1 MKKFFFIFV
10 LPVCFYAQ
18 GELVNRDT
26 FFEHV
31 MGIQEDVFQ
40 TNNTYKKEAISW
52 NEHENSFFLKN
63 KSTDKLFRAG
73 KFTVLSIGKLRELT
87 SSASSSTPGSFNVI
101 EALSPLGKSYYK
113 YVDIGANQADIQN
126 RDAVFQI
133 ASNFNTLELTSS
145 GDSMSNIVGYVY
157 DTTQGPFASISAAP
171 GLILRH
177 YYMFYNSNTNPIAWQ
192 QYAIIG
198 RLWQKNDALKQLNL
212 LGNTDIPIVNSY
224 VSFAYREPEDVNNFS
239 VKNIQVGWHERIQV
253 TSGFM
258 PNTSKHT
265 LIDNP
270 QQIINQVFTAAV
282 DFGSNFTY
290 KGSPKAIQIAQAI
303 QDTAYEGTIRVAY
316 AYGKKKV
323 ILTLIGGGVF
333 ANELAWI
340 AFAIE
345 KMEQFITESGLD
357 VTLIIFDGNNYKSTK
372 IKLFRKRMQQLTRKT
387 GGQYIQYSDSHPN
400 GQLLVEKTTKIPVA
414 PTGNLTNSLQTL
426 TETLYDLEKTLNR

>member
-63 KSTDKLFRAG
+63 KSTGKLFRAG

-87 SSASSSTPGSFNVI
+87 SGVSSPTPGSFNVV

-113 YVDIGANQADIQN
+113 YVDIGANQANIHN
-126 RDAVFQI
+126 RDAVFQV

-157 DTTQGPFASISAAP
+157 DPTQGPFASISAAP

-177 YYMFYNSNTNPIAWQ
+177 YCMFYNLNTNPTIWQ
-192 QYAIIG
+192 QYAIPG
-198 RLWQKNDALKQLNL
+198 RLWKKETDAAKQINL
-212 LGNTDIPIVNSY
+212 LENTDIPIVNSY
-224 VSFAYREPEDVNNFS
+224 VVFVYRKPEDVTNYN
-239 VKNIQVGWHERIQV
+239 VKDIEIGWHEEIQV

-258 PNTSKHT
+258 PNTSQHT

-270 QQIINQVFTAAV
+270 KQIINQVFTAAV
-282 DFGSNFTY
+282 DFGSNAAYHTD
-290 KGSPKAIQIAQAI
+290 SKAIEIAQAI
-303 QDTAYEGTIRVAY
+303 QDAAYE
-316 AYGKKKV
+316 
-323 ILTLIGGGVF
+323 
-333 ANELAWI
+333 
-340 AFAIE
+340 
-345 KMEQFITESGLD
+345 
-357 VTLIIFDGNNYKSTK
+357 
-372 IKLFRKRMQQLTRKT
+372 
-387 GGQYIQYSDSHPN
+387 
-400 GQLLVEKTTKIPVA
+400 
-414 PTGNLTNSLQTL
+414 
-426 TETLYDLEKTLNR
+426 